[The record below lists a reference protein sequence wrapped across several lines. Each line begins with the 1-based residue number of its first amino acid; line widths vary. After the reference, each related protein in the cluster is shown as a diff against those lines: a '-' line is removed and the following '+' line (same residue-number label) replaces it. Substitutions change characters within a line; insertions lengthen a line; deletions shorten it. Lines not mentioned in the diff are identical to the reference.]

1 MPLSRINRIL
11 QMANKLYSKSP
22 TEQLVVGDTDD
33 ETLKNDAL
41 NQDFNIINNQDED
54 NNNNIIIT
62 GSLSQMEAFG
72 ALEYCGQI
80 HSSFKSA
87 KCNILLV
94 PDNET
99 VQTPFVPTIHE
110 TNVFQDME
118 YSDTSSESE
127 YSDENVSESPVA
139 HQEGNN
145 SQFEADP
152 AEETFEPRL
161 ANRDDNTDNESEADS
176 PDELF
181 KPPATV
187 EEDSNDSEEVGDNEF
202 DASEEDNILKATKGT
217 KRMPINKNKLKDLRN
232 LCDKLVIQKPYQV
245 EYLTLSSHGTNVPD
259 DVLPETDVEDGE

>member
-1 MPLSRINRIL
+1 MSCNAPPLRSGIGRATSQETRI
-11 QMANKLYSKSP
+11 SG
-22 TEQLVVGDTDD
+22 V
-33 ETLKNDAL
+33 
-41 NQDFNIINNQDED
+41 DED

-217 KRMPINKNKLKDLRN
+217 KRIHLELKFDFLE
-232 LCDKLVIQKPYQV
+232 DK
-245 EYLTLSSHGTNVPD
+245 
-259 DVLPETDVEDGE
+259 PEPHSLEHVDHLENDG